1 MASTFFGRNLEF
13 LRIERGL
20 NQQEIA
26 ELVGKKQNTISNWE
40 AGRNDPDFDDLNK
53 IIKFFDISVSEF
65 LYSDLTQGNLNNKSG
80 DQKKGQKGN
89 AKGNLKGNLSQA
101 VDRHSRMPKVV
112 TVDSSGV
119 DNVVLV
125 PVRARAGY
133 LAGHEDPEF
142 IQTLP
147 SYRLPGLTHGTF
159 RMFEVQGHSM
169 VPTFDESDIVICRFA
184 ENFAEI
190 RDDRIHVV
198 VTKLDGLVV
207 KRVVNRVSREGK
219 LILNSDNQRHRGEYP
234 PIIVDAEDVLEL
246 WYAVA
251 YISRQMRSPGEIYNR
266 LIEVESRLTLLE
278 SDHKKLLKK

>member
-1 MASTFFGRNLEF
+1 MGALSANLKRLKLIKPYKQAELAGFIGVTVSTWSNYEIGKTEPSLDDLVKISKFFGIPVDDLLTEGNLF
-13 LRIERGL
+13 K
-20 NQQEIA
+20 EIA
-26 ELVGKKQNTISNWE
+26 NPKIEEKGK
-40 AGRNDPDFDDLNK
+40 G
-53 IIKFFDISVSEF
+53 
-65 LYSDLTQGNLNNKSG
+65 
-80 DQKKGQKGN
+80 
-89 AKGNLKGNLSQA
+89 KGNLRGKPNEVKEVKYAYGN
-101 VDRHSRMPKVV
+101 RMPKVV
-112 TVDSSGV
+112 TVDSSGA

-169 VPTFDESDIVICRFA
+169 VPTFDESDIIICRFA

-198 VTKLDGLVV
+198 VTKHDGLVV

-251 YISRQMRSPGEIYNR
+251 FISRQMRSPGEIYNR

-278 SDHKKLLKK
+278 SDHKKLLTK